1 MTSVKKAPIH
11 RRLLWRAPIVV
22 AMALVGMAVLT
33 TVPALATDAI
43 GVTTTILAGP
53 VPFDNIGVRLM
64 TNDWKIRLQTNS
76 ATDFYVVDNVFDP
89 NGNTGWHSHPGP
101 SLITVVAGTITEYE
115 GDDPMC
121 TPHVYP
127 AGTGFVDKGG
137 DHHVHLLRNEG
148 TIPAETIAS
157 QLIPAGAL
165 RRIDEPDPGY
175 CPF

>member
-1 MTSVKKAPIH
+1 
-11 RRLLWRAPIVV
+11 
-22 AMALVGMAVLT
+22 MAFVGMAVLT
-33 TVPALATDAI
+33 TVPAMATASI
-43 GVTTTILAGP
+43 GVSTTILAGP
-53 VPFDNIGVRLM
+53 VPFDKIGVRLM
-64 TNDWKIRLQTNS
+64 TDAWKIRLQTNS

-101 SLITVVAGTITEYE
+101 SLVTVVAGTITVYE
-115 GDDPMC
+115 GDDPLC

-127 AGTGFVDKGG
+127 AGTGFVDGG
-137 DHHVHLLRNEG
+137 GTHLLRNEG

-165 RRIDEPDPGY
+165 SRIDEPDPGY